1 MQMIQTRHIFSIKLT
16 VPSIID
22 LGQTPLGGRRI
33 AQVSGG
39 EFSGDRIR
47 GTVVNAP
54 GGDWLLMRPDQVLTL
69 EVRLTLQTD
78 DGEYIYMSY
87 RGLRHGPKDV
97 MDKVNKGE
105 AVDPS
110 LYYFRM
116 SPIFETSSE
125 KYAWLNRIIGVGSG
139 RRESTGPIYEVYEV
153 L

>member
-1 MQMIQTRHIFSIKLT
+1 MIQTRHIFTIKLS

-22 LGQTPLGGRRI
+22 LGQTPMGGRKI

-39 EFSGDRIR
+39 EFKGDRIK
-47 GTVVNAP
+47 GTAVQAP

-69 EVRLTLQTD
+69 DVRLTLLTD

-87 RGLRHGPKDV
+87 RGLRHGPKEV
-97 MDKVNKGE
+97 MDKLNKGE
-105 AVDPS
+105 AVDPA

-116 SPIFETSSE
+116 TPIFETSST
-125 KYAWLNRIIGVGSG
+125 KYAWLNRIIGVGTG
-139 RRESTGPIYEVYEV
+139 RRERTGPIYDVYEV

>member
-1 MQMIQTRHIFSIKLT
+1 MIETRHLFSIKLS

-22 LGQTPLGGRRI
+22 LGHTPMGGRKI

-39 EFSGDRIR
+39 EFTGERMK
-47 GTVVNAP
+47 GTVVQAP

-69 EVRLTLQTD
+69 DVRLTLLSD

-87 RGLRHGPKDV
+87 RGLRHGPKEV
-97 MDKVNKGE
+97 MDKLNKGE
-105 AVDPS
+105 PVDPA

-116 SPIFETSSE
+116 TPIFETAST
-125 KYAWLNRIIGVGSG
+125 KYAWLNRIIGVGTG

>member
-1 MQMIQTRHIFSIKLT
+1 MIQTRPLFSIKLS

-22 LGQTPLGGRRI
+22 LGQTPMGGRKI

-39 EFSGDRIR
+39 EFTGERMK
-47 GTVVNAP
+47 GTVVQAP

-69 EVRLTLQTD
+69 DVRLTLLTD
-78 DGEYIYMSY
+78 DGEHIYMSY
-87 RGLRHGPKDV
+87 RGLRHGPKEV
-97 MDKVNKGE
+97 MDKLNKGE
-105 AVDPS
+105 PVDPA

-116 SPIFETSSE
+116 TPIFETSST
-125 KYAWLNRIIGVGSG
+125 KYAWLNRLIGVGTG

>member
-1 MQMIQTRHIFSIKLT
+1 MIQTRHLFSIKLS

-22 LGQTPLGGRRI
+22 LGQTPMGGRKI
-33 AQVSGG
+33 APVSGG
-39 EFSGDRIR
+39 EFTGERMK
-47 GTVVNAP
+47 GTVVQAP

-69 EVRLTLQTD
+69 DVRLTLLTD

-87 RGLRHGPKDV
+87 RGLRHGPKEV
-97 MDKVNKGE
+97 MDKLNKGE
-105 AVDPS
+105 PVDPA

-116 SPIFETSSE
+116 TPIFETAST
-125 KYAWLNRIIGVGSG
+125 KYAWLNRIIGVGTG

>member
-1 MQMIQTRHIFSIKLT
+1 MIQTRHLFSIKLS

-22 LGQTPLGGRRI
+22 LGQTPMGGRKI

-39 EFSGDRIR
+39 EFTGDRMK
-47 GTVVNAP
+47 GTVVQAP

-69 EVRLTLQTD
+69 DVRLTLLTD
-78 DGEYIYMSY
+78 DGDYIYMSY
-87 RGLRHGPKDV
+87 RGLRHGPQEV
-97 MDKVNKGE
+97 MDKLNKGE
-105 AVDPS
+105 PVDPA

-116 SPIFETSSE
+116 TPIFETSSA
-125 KYAWLNRIIGVGSG
+125 KYAWLNRIIGVGTG